1 MNGFFQRG
9 KFGMCLFLYRETG
22 MRIYRLGEGPFIFS
36 IRARFN
42 QFVKIYEIRG
52 QRFLAMQFGKIKYSI
67 IVG

>member
-1 MNGFFQRG
+1 
-9 KFGMCLFLYRETG
+9 